1 MARRISR
8 TQWEALQHTHTDISR
23 GVHSI
28 GGAERRIDGALHC
41 TGRTAR
47 ARARR
52 GEAGIWGYASGE
64 LHRMDPATLPPRMAG
79 TRWHAVITPAGR
91 EAAAQP
97 APEPGKRSAPKA
109 APTTPAEIA
118 AALSPA
124 QAAALRGARST
135 TDIPDTALESHWLY
149 ITTGRELP
157 YGTVRSLQARDLV
170 SSPRTVWVELPD
182 EYVGLETFPLTDTGR
197 EVLAALQGEDA
208 AEDPADAAE
217 PEGETPAPE
226 ADQADAEP
234 GHEAADVAFIRVYH
248 CADGRSE
255 EHTSA

>member
-1 MARRISR
+1 
-8 TQWEALQHTHTDISR
+8 
-23 GVHSI
+23 
-28 GGAERRIDGALHC
+28 
-41 TGRTAR
+41 
-47 ARARR
+47 
-52 GEAGIWGYASGE
+52 
-64 LHRMDPATLPPRMAG
+64 
-79 TRWHAVITPAGR
+79 
-91 EAAAQP
+91 
-97 APEPGKRSAPKA
+97 
-109 APTTPAEIA
+109 
-118 AALSPA
+118 SPA

-208 AEDPADAAE
+208 AEDPADDAE

-248 CADGRSE
+248 CANGGEWSEVQSAGYPNTAAAERAAAAIRASIGGRTRVALPGE
-255 EHTSA
+255 RAPE